1 MRRQRMGLI
10 QTDDQL
16 RFALLAI
23 SAGADD
29 ALEKAKHPE
38 NKNDLKTSSNKLT
51 DVPFNTI
58 YSNSNS
64 TQPSSIKDMENACND
79 NGVIMAKNEG
89 GCTKGHTVHYA
100 DGVKAISSN
109 AKSRVIDGNGASNL
123 ARKR

>member
-1 MRRQRMGLI
+1 MGLI

-23 SAGADD
+23 SVGADD
-29 ALEKAKHPE
+29 ALEKAKHLE
-38 NKNDLKTSSNKLT
+38 NKNDLKTSSKKVT

-64 TQPSSIKDMENACND
+64 SQPSSIKDMDSTCNE

-89 GCTKGHTVHYA
+89 GCTKSHTVHYA
-100 DGVKAISSN
+100 DGVRAISSN
-109 AKSRVIDGNGASNL
+109 VKTRIIDGNGASNL